1 MIGECLCVWLWTSV
15 WDRFGQPT
23 NSRSIYVHKTTTTT
37 TTTTKTEK
45 SSTFRPIIHWWRI
58 YFIIHISLNHYG
70 HIWMISLA
78 YLTCWSRSHRS
89 HLYIWWYADTGTDT
103 FTSATIKV
111 PFTHTHT
118 NAYLFVH
125 LVAKLVP
132 FHTHLLH
139 CCLFS
144 SSHFLKCFRS
154 MHLAFYLTGERLG
167 V

>member
-1 MIGECLCVWLWTSV
+1 MAIYEWFHWLT
-15 WDRFGQPT
+15 
-23 NSRSIYVHKTTTTT
+23 
-37 TTTTKTEK
+37 
-45 SSTFRPIIHWWRI
+45 
-58 YFIIHISLNHYG
+58 
-70 HIWMISLA
+70 
-78 YLTCWSRSHRS
+78 LTCWSRSHRS

-111 PFTHTHT
+111 PFTHT

-144 SSHFLKCFRS
+144 FLSFSQMFSFNASCLLLDRWTTRCLINEARCLDLRLTMDCICRCRVFFRF
-154 MHLAFYLTGERLG
+154 LRFLLL
-167 V
+167 